1 MQPRKT
7 VLAHS
12 ALQSH
17 RAPLDMRQRRVLIMA
32 DGERTLQELTLL
44 LGPDTPVLVRQLCEG
59 GYLSGPAV
67 SPGTTRALPA
77 AAREPAAT
85 PVPAARASGPRR
97 SLAAARLYVL
107 GMLELQRN
115 ELAAQLHRQLQAAH
129 DDAATLMALLE
140 AVRQLPRMTTASY
153 AQRVHQRLA
162 EVLPEERL
170 PALQALETSGGAS
183 AG

>member
-7 VLAHS
+7 ALAHS

-59 GYLSGPAV
+59 GYLSGPAA
-67 SPGTTRALPA
+67 PPDTTRALPA
-77 AAREPAAT
+77 AAQSVAT

-115 ELAAQLHRQLQAAH
+115 ELAAHLHRQLQAAH

-170 PALQALETSGGAS
+170 PALQALEISSGAS